1 MASSPPRLGL
11 SLARASRTWFLLVD
25 VPSHAVLRGVASA
38 FPLVLPRFGCPSRHW
53 SLPPSSCLVLPLED
67 ILLLPK
73 AELILEVQLTL

>member
-1 MASSPPRLGL
+1 MVSSPPQVRL

-25 VPSHAVLRGVASA
+25 VPSHAVMRDVASSL
-38 FPLVLPRFGCPSRHW
+38 PLVLPRFGRPSRHW
-53 SLPPSSCLVLPLED
+53 SLPPSSFLVLPLED